1 MSTHPG
7 LDLSWIT
14 DNLAVGG
21 RIPPGQEPALR
32 RLGIDCVVDVRSEDC
47 DDARALQRAGIAFYH
62 LPTPDCQP
70 LSPEAM
76 RQGVHLICERLAAG
90 QRVLIHC
97 QHGVGRS
104 VLLACAVLMH
114 LTGCSSAE
122 ALDLVRARR
131 PQAAP
136 NPQQVAGLRLYE
148 ALRQRAR
155 SARDLLQTGGAG

>member
-1 MSTHPG
+1 MNRQEVAERG
-7 LDLSWIT
+7 DL
-14 DNLAVGG
+14 
-21 RIPPGQEPALR
+21 
-32 RLGIDCVVDVRSEDC
+32 
-47 DDARALQRAGIAFYH
+47 
-62 LPTPDCQP
+62 
-70 LSPEAM
+70 
-76 RQGVHLICERLAAG
+76 
-90 QRVLIHC
+90 LIHC